1 MDAENIICLVILII
15 CALPMIVIGIAQIKS
30 KNPVGFWAG
39 KEPPAKGQVRDVPD
53 YNKKHGIMWILYGV
67 GMPVSFFV
75 GAPFGEGLG
84 SAVAMTA
91 EVVGGL
97 ILMIWYHNYLDKK
110 YVRK

>member
-15 CALPMIVIGIAQIKS
+15 CALPMIMIGIAQIKS
-30 KNPVGFWAG
+30 KNPVGFWSG
-39 KEPPAKGQVRDVPD
+39 KEPPAKEQVTDVPA
-53 YNKKHGIMWILYGV
+53 YNKKHGIMWILYGIGV
-67 GMPVSFFV
+67 PVSFFV

-84 SAVAMTA
+84 SAVAMSA